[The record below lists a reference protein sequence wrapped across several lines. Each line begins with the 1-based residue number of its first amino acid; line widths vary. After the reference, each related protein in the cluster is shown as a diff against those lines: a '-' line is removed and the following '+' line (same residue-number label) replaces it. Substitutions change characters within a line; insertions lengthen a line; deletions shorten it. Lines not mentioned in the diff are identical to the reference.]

1 MRLPSSCFF
10 LSNVVPSE
18 MVMYKTSSKCQRKNI
33 PDEVKQANKPLFKA
47 IVIEEKD

>member
-1 MRLPSSCFF
+1 MRLPSFCFF

-18 MVMYKTSSKCQRKNI
+18 MVMYKNSSKCQRKII
-33 PDEVKQANKPLFKA
+33 PDEVKQANKPLFKT